1 MAPLELLGMGN
12 PLLDISVVV
21 KDDALLDKYDLKLN
35 NAILAEEKHAP
46 LYEEMTAN
54 HEVEYIA
61 GGATQNSIRV
71 AQWMLQK
78 EGATAYMGCVGED
91 KFSTQMRASC
101 EADGVKTNYMV
112 DASTPT
118 GTCAVIVKDG
128 ERSLCAALNAANNYK
143 ASHLDEPSNFALVEQ
158 AKFYYMAGFFM
169 TVSPESIMRVAK
181 HACENKKT
189 FMMNLSAPFLM
200 QVPPF
205 LATLMEALPYVDI
218 LFGNESEALT
228 FAESQQWDT
237 KDIKEIALKISA
249 MPVAEG
255 KPSRTVVITQG
266 CDPTI
271 VARDGSATEYAVI
284 PLAKE
289 DLVDTNGAGDAFV
302 GGFISQLV
310 QGSDVAKCC
319 AAGNYAANKIIQESG
334 CKCPGKPDFTA

>member
-1 MAPLELLGMGN
+1 MWIIP
-12 PLLDISVVV
+12 S
-21 KDDALLDKYDLKLN
+21 DAN
-35 NAILAEEKHAP
+35 IFCVCVFARTAEEAHGK
-46 LYEEMTAN
+46 LYDEMVEKY
-54 HEVEYIA
+54 EVEYIA

-71 AQWMLQK
+71 AQWMSQK
-78 EGATAYMGCVGED
+78 PGTTAYMGCVGDD
-91 KFSTQMRASC
+91 KFAAQMTASC
-101 EADGVKTNYMV
+101 KADGVTTNYMV

-143 ASHLDEPSNFALVEQ
+143 AEHLNAPENFAFVEA
-158 AKFYYMAGFFM
+158 AKFYYMAGFFI

-189 FMMNLSAPFLM
+189 FMMNLSAPFIM

-205 LATLMEALPYVDI
+205 LSALLEALPYVDI
-218 LFGNESEALT
+218 LFGNESEAVT
-228 FAESQQWDT
+228 FAESQNWET
-237 KDIKEIALKISA
+237 KDVKEIALKIAA

-271 VARDGSATEYAVI
+271 VARDGAANEYGVI

-302 GGFISQLV
+302 GGFLSQLME
-310 QGSDVAKCC
+310 GADTATCC
-319 AAGNYAANKIIQESG
+319 SAGNYAANKIIQESG
-334 CKCPGKPDFTA
+334 CKCPGTPDFKP

>member
-1 MAPLELLGMGN
+1 
-12 PLLDISVVV
+12 
-21 KDDALLDKYDLKLN
+21 
-35 NAILAEEKHAP
+35 
-46 LYEEMTAN
+46 MTAN

-266 CDPTI
+266 CDPTV